1 MFNGSYRIRPW
12 NLVIYN
18 ALLLTPMISSSF
30 DFLLQLE
37 LENFYFY
44 QWKMSISVF
53 KLFYSHNMRVKE
65 SDMGFRVCEWS
76 SGENQ
81 FSPVTWLSFLK
92 TTSVQKSKKND
103 FFMARVKNSNC
114 LNFCTQVDPIKTRK
128 AVYFFSQI
136 CFYFREKRT
145 FRFHPLESMNRV
157 ITGRKL
163 NTFARLLR
171 LGKSNQRELF
181 HRLFVFCKM

>member
-81 FSPVTWLSFLK
+81 LSPVTWLRFLNHRWWPIPHF
-92 TTSVQKSKKND
+92 SGIYFVSICEHI
-103 FFMARVKNSNC
+103 C
-114 LNFCTQVDPIKTRK
+114 L
-128 AVYFFSQI
+128 
-136 CFYFREKRT
+136 
-145 FRFHPLESMNRV
+145 
-157 ITGRKL
+157 TGYDEL
-163 NTFARLLR
+163 F
-171 LGKSNQRELF
+171 LGKSIKIAINFYTKVTSRNCVVIDYSFVRLQELLVKK
-181 HRLFVFCKM
+181 HPSRVAPHIFVRD